1 MVSCCDRQGLHT
13 HAAILCQLL
22 QPVDYE
28 LAFSILKNNAR
39 CVGGGGGSKPWTIII
54 VRPFDQNLYT
64 SITPHWKVLRG

>member
-39 CVGGGGGSKPWTIII
+39 CVEGGGGGGE
-54 VRPFDQNLYT
+54 VAVNHGL
-64 SITPHWKVLRG
+64 